1 MPTMPGDEPPLVLVS
16 GYPPCTAFGGGI
28 VLRRLLEG
36 YPRDRLTVV
45 TSQHVADALAGR
57 PDGGGLLPSRH
68 VLLTG
73 WHPRWP
79 GLRRLAR
86 SANVLRIPR
95 MAGRIR
101 RELRPGSALLAVPWG
116 GELGSELFTA
126 AYLAHRTTRR
136 PLIVYEMDEWRASLG
151 TASGR
156 VASALERMVHGRL
169 LRAAATVWT
178 MTEPMA
184 REFASRFGVEAR
196 VLPHCVDLARYAA
209 AAERVPRDAG
219 HFQVVFIGS
228 VYAAQADA
236 IRSVAV
242 AVGQLP
248 IDAGLT
254 LYTDQ
259 SAEELAGLGIS
270 GPRVTIR
277 PTVPSSQLPA
287 LLRAADALLVALS
300 FEPAQQAVVRTS
312 FPTKTIDYLA
322 AGVPIVVHAPPQAAV
337 CVRARAEGWGLV
349 LDVPGPQ
356 GVAEGLQRLAGD
368 VALQQDLARAALD
381 TAARQHSLEDRRAE
395 FLACI
400 RGAAS

>member
-1 MPTMPGDEPPLVLVS
+1 MTYYEAEPFTTKDKKIDVCRAKRELDHQCRVTLAEGIPRPWSGCVVPTMPGDEPPLVLVS
-16 GYPPCTAFGGGI
+16 GYPPSTAFGGGI

-68 VLLTG
+68 VLLAG
-73 WHPRWP
+73 WRSRWP

-95 MAGRIR
+95 MAGLIR

-136 PLIVYEMDEWRASLG
+136 PLLVYEMDEWRASLG

-184 REFASRFGVEAR
+184 QELASRFGVEAR

-209 AAERVPRDAG
+209 AAERALATPAISRWPSSAPFTRPRPM
-219 HFQVVFIGS
+219 
-228 VYAAQADA
+228 
-236 IRSVAV
+236 RSVRSR
-242 AVGQLP
+242 LP
-248 IDAGLT
+248 SDSCRST
-254 LYTDQ
+254 
-259 SAEELAGLGIS
+259 
-270 GPRVTIR
+270 
-277 PTVPSSQLPA
+277 PA
-287 LLRAADALLVALS
+287 
-300 FEPAQQAVVRTS
+300 
-312 FPTKTIDYLA
+312 
-322 AGVPIVVHAPPQAAV
+322 
-337 CVRARAEGWGLV
+337 
-349 LDVPGPQ
+349 
-356 GVAEGLQRLAGD
+356 
-368 VALQQDLARAALD
+368 
-381 TAARQHSLEDRRAE
+381 
-395 FLACI
+395 
-400 RGAAS
+400 